1 MDTASKGRIG
11 EDLAAAHLQSLGY
24 RLIERNARTKRGEI
38 DLIARSPEQVLCF
51 VEVKAA
57 LTPQAGHP
65 ASWITPH
72 KVVRLQR
79 AAQAWLALHR
89 EPEAQEMRFDAI
101 AIQLHRTPPAIVHL
115 PGAFLPGGSG
125 YF

>member
-1 MDTASKGRIG
+1 LDTVSKGKIG
-11 EDLAAAHLQSLGY
+11 EDLATAHLVSLGY
-24 RLIERNARTKRGEI
+24 RLLERNARTKRGEI
-38 DLIARSPEQVLCF
+38 DIVARSPDKVLCF

-72 KVVRLQR
+72 KVKRLQR

-101 AIQLHRTPPAIVHL
+101 AILMYGTPPVITHL
-115 PGAFLPGGSG
+115 PGAFLPDGSG